1 MIRGYH
7 LNSDSTNFIKK
18 LVQRFEALGYNTEIS
33 SNPNGS
39 IFFTASKLGGVNNR
53 FDFYAKPNGNI
64 DSIAIY
70 GSHLKGHL
78 DNVLEK
84 QTIFGLPIEDA
95 EIDRGG
101 IENFIDIQIKSDYQ
115 ISYHIAL
122 IKTNYGNHPS
132 ERDICKKIA
141 KYDNAVCQISDN
153 YLKLSIE
160 KTILETSLTVF
171 EEDFLTTTWLGR
183 YKNGMPFR
191 VVRPSNL
198 YHKYNLGDDYITIA
212 STFHD
217 GYAVHFLIQ

>member
-1 MIRGYH
+1 M
-7 LNSDSTNFIKK
+7 
-18 LVQRFEALGYNTEIS
+18 
-33 SNPNGS
+33 
-39 IFFTASKLGGVNNR
+39 
-53 FDFYAKPNGNI
+53 
-64 DSIAIY
+64 
-70 GSHLKGHL
+70 
-78 DNVLEK
+78 
-84 QTIFGLPIEDA
+84 
-95 EIDRGG
+95 
-101 IENFIDIQIKSDYQ
+101 
-115 ISYHIAL
+115 
-122 IKTNYGNHPS
+122 
-132 ERDICKKIA
+132 
-141 KYDNAVCQISDN
+141 CQISDN

>member
-1 MIRGYH
+1 MIYRFD
-7 LNSDSTNFIKK
+7 LNSDSTNLVKG
-18 LVQRFEALGYNTEIS
+18 LVQQFKNLGYNIETGY
-33 SNPNGS
+33 NPNGS
-39 IFFTASKLGGVNNR
+39 IYFTASKLGGGNNR
-53 FDFYAKPNGNI
+53 FDFYGNPNGNI
-64 DSIAIY
+64 GSIAIY

-101 IENFIDIQIKSDYQ
+101 IENFIDIHIKSDYQ
-115 ISYHIAL
+115 ISHHIVL
-122 IKTNYGNHPS
+122 IKTNYGNHLS

-141 KYDNAVCQISDN
+141 KYDNAECQISDN

-160 KTILETSLTVF
+160 KTILETSLTAF

-191 VVRPSNL
+191 VVRPNNL
-198 YHKYNLGDDYITIA
+198 YHKYNLGDNYITIA